1 MDESM
6 KKKLMAVGAAALGA
20 FMFGESQVMDMD
32 ARIQALEDIHPELK
46 QEELDDIAEELQ
58 SESEDKAPEE
68 SSGSIDESD
77 HLELNEDDEWVAAP
91 SQEESDEGQEE

>member
-1 MDESM
+1 MDKSM

-46 QEELDDIAEELQ
+46 QQELDEAAEELQ
-58 SESEDKAPEE
+58 GEGEDKAPEE
-68 SSGSIDESD
+68 SSGSMDESA
-77 HLELNEDDEWVAAP
+77 HLELKEDEEWVAAP
-91 SQEESDEGQEE
+91 SQEEGDGGQEE